1 MEKMCQRYRHNLVE
15 IRRYKRLS
23 QFSKVRALQGE
34 QKRLRV
40 KIESY
45 IKSQDDAVISLLLYE
60 RFVRGRSW
68 QSVANILGGNNTADG
83 VRMKV
88 SRHFRQN

>member
-1 MEKMCQRYRHNLVE
+1 MEKMGQKYRHNLVE
-15 IRRYKRLS
+15 IRRYKRLR
-23 QFSKVRALQGE
+23 QFSKGRALQGE
-34 QKRLRV
+34 QKRLRM

-45 IKSQDDAVISLLLYE
+45 IKSVDDAVISLLLYE
-60 RFVRGRSW
+60 RFIRGRSW
-68 QSVANILGGNNTADG
+68 QSVANILGGGNTADG